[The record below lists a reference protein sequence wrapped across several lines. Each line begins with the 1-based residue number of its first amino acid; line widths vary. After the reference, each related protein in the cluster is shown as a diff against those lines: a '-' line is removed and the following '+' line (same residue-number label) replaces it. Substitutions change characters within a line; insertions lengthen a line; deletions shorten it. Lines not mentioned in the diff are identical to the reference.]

1 MSSERPVSAPG
12 NRDMAVHVRNVSKVY
27 RIYSNPKDRLVEI
40 VAPKASRHRKFEAIK
55 SINIDLAKGETVGI
69 VGRNGS
75 GKSTLLQIICGT
87 LQPST
92 GEVEVQ
98 GRIAALLELGAGFNA
113 EFTGRENVYM
123 NAAIL
128 GASKSEIDERFDSIA
143 RFADIGDFMEQPV
156 KTYSSG
162 MYVRLA
168 FAVAINTDPDILIVD
183 EALSVGDEAFQRK
196 CFARIEQIQDRG
208 GTILFVSHSPG
219 SITQLCNR
227 ALLMDQGEVIL
238 DGAPKTVVNYYQ
250 RFMNLT
256 GEDAALFREEIKGV
270 DGWADSSKTGSG
282 TESNSG
288 PASADEKEKGPLR
301 FGAADK
307 GDDKSWFDPG
317 LTSPSRLE
325 YETQGASIEAVRFE
339 TLDGRQVNV
348 LQSGQTYYYK
358 YKVTFKQDA
367 KNVYC
372 GMFFKNLLGQ
382 ALGGAST
389 ENSRDFAIPSVKA
402 GMTANIQFRFKC
414 NLRGGSYV
422 SSAGLTRMCEETG
435 APIFAGR
442 ILDAVLFKV
451 HNDTQALAVGPVDLN
466 PSLTIDFVDPP
477 QT

>member
-1 MSSERPVSAPG
+1 MSFESQLHATGDRER
-12 NRDMAVHVRNVSKVY
+12 AVHVSGVSKVY

-40 VAPKASRHRKFEAIK
+40 VAPKAKRHRKFEALK

-87 LQPST
+87 LQPSS
-92 GEVEVQ
+92 GEVEVE
-98 GRIAALLELGAGFNA
+98 GRIAALLELGAGFNS

-128 GASKSEIDERFDSIA
+128 GASRSEIDERFDSIA

-227 ALLMDQGEVIL
+227 ALLMDQGEIIL
-238 DGAPKTVVNYYQ
+238 DGRPKTVVNYYQ

-256 GEDAALFREEIKGV
+256 GEDAAVFREEIKSV
-270 DGWADSSKTGSG
+270 DGWAEVAKA
-282 TESNSG
+282 G
-288 PASADEKEKGPLR
+288 PAAKTKVKGKDGPLQ
-301 FGAADK
+301 FGASEK
-307 GDDKSWFDPG
+307 SDDKSWFDPG

-325 YETQGASIEAVRFE
+325 YETQGASIQDVRFE
-339 TLDGRQVNV
+339 TLDGRKVNV
-348 LQSGQTYYYK
+348 LQSGQTYFYK
-358 YKVTFKQDA
+358 YQVTFKQDA
-367 KNVYC
+367 KDVYC

-389 ENSRDFAIPSVKA
+389 ENSKEFAIPSVTA
-402 GMTANIQFRFKC
+402 GATANIQFKFKC

-422 SSAGLTRMCEETG
+422 SSAGLTRMCEDTG

-442 ILDAVLFKV
+442 ILDAILFRV
-451 HNDTQALAVGPVDLN
+451 HNDTQELAVGPVDLN
-466 PSLTIDFVDPP
+466 PSLTIDFVETP
-477 QT
+477 

>member
-1 MSSERPVSAPG
+1 MSFERQLRATG
-12 NRDMAVHVRNVSKVY
+12 ERDRAVHVQDVSKVY

-40 VAPKASRHRKFEAIK
+40 VAPNAKRHRQFKALK

-87 LQPST
+87 LQPSS
-92 GEVEVQ
+92 GIVSVE

-238 DGAPKTVVNYYQ
+238 DGSPKTVVNYYQ

-256 GEDAALFREEIKGV
+256 GEDAAVFREEIKSV
-270 DGWADSSKTGSG
+270 DGWAERAKSSTKNEGF
-282 TESNSG
+282 
-288 PASADEKEKGPLR
+288 ASDDVKDEGPLQ
-301 FGAADK
+301 FGSSELE
-307 GDDKSWFDPG
+307 DDKSWFDPG

-325 YETQGASIEAVRFE
+325 YETQGASIANVRFE
-339 TLDGRQVNV
+339 TLDGRTVNV

-358 YKVTFKQDA
+358 YQVTFKQDA
-367 KNVYC
+367 KDVYC

-402 GMTANIQFRFKC
+402 GAVANVRFKFKC

-466 PSLTIDFVDPP
+466 PSLSIDFVDMP
-477 QT
+477 